1 MNMPPE
7 LVTALAAF
15 AAVVAAQLLKGAVR
29 MISSF
34 VRKTPTNIDDKIWEA
49 VRDALEIKAIKDPAR
64 KS

>member
-29 MISSF
+29 MISSL
-34 VRKTPTNIDDKIWEA
+34 VRRTPTSIDDKIWEA
-49 VRDALEIKAIKDPAR
+49 VRGALEIKAIKDPVG